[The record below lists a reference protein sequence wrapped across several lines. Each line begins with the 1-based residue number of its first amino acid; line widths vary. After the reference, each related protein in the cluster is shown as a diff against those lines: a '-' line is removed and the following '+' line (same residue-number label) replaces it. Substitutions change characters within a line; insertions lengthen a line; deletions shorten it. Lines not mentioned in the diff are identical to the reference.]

1 MGVRLTVPN
10 SCRRATL
17 HSELEEDALTSTD
30 HEAYKIAALLDRYRV
45 VDGAGFDIERWASDD
60 LPADFRDETLAES
73 RLRDGIARLAA
84 HQGRLY
90 ARGTYALLLV
100 FQAMDA
106 GGKDS
111 TIKHVLSGVNPQG
124 VIVTPFKEPTFEEL
138 AHDFLWRVHRHVP
151 ARGMIG
157 VFNRSHYE
165 EVLITR
171 VHPNL
176 LAAQNLPPQVRDDPA
191 FFEQRLADISAF
203 EAYIVRQGV
212 LVLKF
217 FLNVGLAEQ
226 KRRFLERLRDPE
238 KRWKFEAGDLKE
250 RAAWSEYRAAYQAA
264 IAATARRHAPWFV
277 VPADRKWFTR
287 LVVVEAINA
296 ALAGLDLAPP
306 PLSPEQEAERLAAEK
321 VLEGSNGG
329 S

>member
-1 MGVRLTVPN
+1 MIGFALPAR
-10 SCRRATL
+10 
-17 HSELEEDALTSTD
+17 EDALTSTD
-30 HEAYKIAALLDRYRV
+30 HDTYKIATLLDRYRV
-45 VDGAGFDIERWASDD
+45 ADGTGFDIERWASDD
-60 LPADFRDETLAES
+60 LPADFRDESLAET
-73 RLRDGIARLAA
+73 RLRAGVARLAT
-84 HQGRLY
+84 HQARLY

-124 VIVTPFKEPTFEEL
+124 VTVMPFKEPTSEEL

-151 ARGMIG
+151 PRGMIG

-171 VHPNL
+171 VHPRL
-176 LAAQNLPPQVRDDPA
+176 VEAQNLPAHIRNDPA
-191 FFEQRLADISAF
+191 FFEQRLADIAAF
-203 EAYIVRQGV
+203 EAYLARQGI

-217 FLNVGLAEQ
+217 FLNVGLEEQ

-238 KRWKFEAGDLKE
+238 KRWKFESGDLKE
-250 RAAWSEYRAAYQAA
+250 RAAWSNYRAAYQAA
-264 IAATARRHAPWFV
+264 IATTARRHAPWYV

-296 ALAGLDLAPP
+296 ALEGLDLAPP
-306 PLSPEQEAERLAAEK
+306 ALTPEQDAERVAAERALAAD
-321 VLEGSNGG
+321 GPQS
-329 S
+329 

>member
-1 MGVRLTVPN
+1 
-10 SCRRATL
+10 
-17 HSELEEDALTSTD
+17 
-30 HEAYKIAALLDRYRV
+30 
-45 VDGAGFDIERWASDD
+45 
-60 LPADFRDETLAES
+60 
-73 RLRDGIARLAA
+73 
-84 HQGRLY
+84 
-90 ARGTYALLLV
+90 
-100 FQAMDA
+100 MDA

-124 VIVTPFKEPTFEEL
+124 VIVTPFKEPTSEEL

-176 LAAQNLPPQVRDDPA
+176 LAAQNLPPQVHNDPA
-191 FFEQRLADISAF
+191 FFEQRLADIAAF
-203 EAYIVRQGV
+203 ESYLARQGV
-212 LVLKF
+212 LILKF
-217 FLNVGLAEQ
+217 FLNLGLAEQ
-226 KRRFLERLRDPE
+226 KRRFLERLRDPQ

-296 ALAGLDLAPP
+296 ALDGLDLAPP

-321 VLEGSNGG
+321 VLEGGNGG